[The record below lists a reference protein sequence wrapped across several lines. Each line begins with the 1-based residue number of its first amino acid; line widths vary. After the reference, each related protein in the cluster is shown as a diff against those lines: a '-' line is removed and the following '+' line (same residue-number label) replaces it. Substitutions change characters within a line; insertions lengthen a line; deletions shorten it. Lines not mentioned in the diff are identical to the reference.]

1 MNDGHPERPTLRPA
15 AEPVTAPFPSVSSV
29 DTNDDEGQ
37 ERSHLEE
44 LSRLAPYARR
54 HLVLLGVALLVSVM
68 LAVID
73 VPVPFMLKHVID
85 AVLRQSH
92 LQSFL
97 GIMLDPEQFL
107 LGIFIVLGS
116 LALLKGV
123 LVYLQRTV
131 GETIGQRMVYELRL
145 DLYRHLQSL
154 SMRWFKEARTGK
166 LMLRLMGDI
175 NAVLDMITD
184 GYLRTLMDAVTITAV
199 LIAIFTVNWR
209 LAFIVLIA
217 MPVYAGAFLSL
228 NPRLR
233 KSGRDARRE
242 RSALS
247 GHLQEKIAG
256 AAIVKA
262 FAQEAAESGR
272 VELQTGRLR
281 DRLIEKARWGGIL
294 NGVANTTVA
303 LGAAMVLWIG
313 GQEVLAGTM
322 TKGSL
327 MAFYGLSAMLFPPLR
342 RLART
347 NETYQASRVSL
358 DRILDF
364 FDETEPYQE
373 RPGGEPLRVTKG
385 QVTFEE
391 VSFAYRPGQPVLD
404 RVTLNVTGGET
415 IALVGSNGAG
425 KTTLISQLLRFLTP
439 DSGRVLIDGQDVQK
453 VDIHSLRRHIGVV
466 TQETILFSG
475 SILDNIRY
483 GFPDASDEQVR
494 EAARTANAY
503 DFIMG
508 LPEGFKTDVGERG
521 QRLSGGQ
528 LQRIALARAILANP
542 PLLVLDE
549 ATSAVDAESEAL
561 IQEALGR
568 VTKGR
573 TVFVIAHRMSTVRR
587 SDRIVVMEHGR
598 VVESGRHDDLLE
610 RNGSYR
616 RLFAEQLFDTP
627 AASPSATPGTSA
639 PALAG

>member
-1 MNDGHPERPTLRPA
+1 MKPVAEQASPAPLAVASSADND
-15 AEPVTAPFPSVSSV
+15 
-29 DTNDDEGQ
+29 NDEGL

-44 LSRLAPYARR
+44 ISRLAPYARR
-54 HLVLLGVALLVSVM
+54 HVVLLGVALFVSVL

-85 AVLRQSH
+85 AVLKQHH

-97 GIMLDPEQFL
+97 GIPLDPQQFL
-107 LGIFIVLGS
+107 LGIFITLAV
-116 LALLKGV
+116 LALLKGA

-131 GETIGQRMVYELRL
+131 GETIGQRMVFELRL

-184 GYLRTLMDAVTITAV
+184 GYLKTLMDAVTILAV
-199 LIAIFTVNWR
+199 VIAIFTVNWK
-209 LAFIVLIA
+209 LSLIVLVA

-262 FAQEAAESGR
+262 FAQEEAESDR
-272 VELQTGRLR
+272 VERQTGRLR

-364 FDETEPYQE
+364 FDETQPFQE
-373 RPGGEPLRVTKG
+373 HAGGEPLRVTKG
-385 QVTFEE
+385 QVSFEDIT
-391 VSFAYRPGQPVLD
+391 FAYRQDQPVLD
-404 RVTLNVTGGET
+404 RITLHVNGGET

-439 DSGRVLIDGQDVQK
+439 DSGKVSIDGQDIQT
-453 VDIHSLRRHIGVV
+453 VDIHSLRRQIGVV

-475 SILDNIRY
+475 TILDNIRY
-483 GFPDASDEQVR
+483 GHPQATDDQVR

-508 LPEGFKTDVGERG
+508 LPDGFNTDVGERG

-528 LQRIALARAILANP
+528 LQRIALARAILADP

-568 VTKGR
+568 LTQGR

-598 VVESGRHDDLLE
+598 IVESGRHDELLE
-610 RNGSYR
+610 KNGSYR

-627 AASPSATPGTSA
+627 PASPTAASSAMAS
-639 PALAG
+639 